1 MSNRLPVILVVAL
14 AGALAV
20 PAWSQAPQTSPSPQS
35 SPAPQAAPAPQTRP
49 TAEQVARQRLFPTAE
64 AAADALTEALRK
76 DDDKAMAAMLGSD
89 WRDFVPGTRED
100 EDKSRE
106 EYLKAWDQNHKV
118 APDGDNANKMLVEVG
133 TTGFK
138 MPIPIVKEADGWRF
152 DVEAGYDE
160 MIARQIGR
168 NELTVVQSLL
178 AIVDAQY
185 DYATLD
191 PMKTGTTAYARRLL
205 SSPGKKDGLYW
216 EAKPGEPESPLGP
229 LVAKAQPGDKEGQG
243 YHGYRYRLLYGQ
255 GPNAPGG
262 AYSYLL
268 NGRMLGGF
276 GVIAWPVT
284 YGETGVMTF
293 IVNQSGEVYER
304 DLGPETPQRAAQITL
319 FDPDKEWAK
328 ADTVPP

>member
-1 MSNRLPVILVVAL
+1 MSKLLHAFLALGLAATLALPA
-14 AGALAV
+14 AA
-20 PAWSQAPQTSPSPQS
+20 QAPTQIP
-35 SPAPQAAPAPQTRP
+35 PAAAQATPVPQTKP
-49 TAEQVARQRLFPTAE
+49 VAAEVKQRHFPTAE
-64 AAADALTEALRK
+64 AAADAMTEALRK
-76 DDDKAMAAMLGSD
+76 DDDKAIAAMLGSS
-89 WRDFVPGTRED
+89 WRDFVPGTRDD
-100 EDKSRE
+100 EDKARE
-106 EYLKAWDQNHKV
+106 DYLKSWDQNHKV

-138 MPIPIVKEADGWRF
+138 MPIPIVKDDEGWRF
-152 DVEAGYDE
+152 DIEAGYDE
-160 MIARQIGR
+160 MIARQIGK

-185 DYATLD
+185 DYATTD

-216 EAKPGEPESPLGP
+216 EAKPGEPDSPLGP
-229 LVAKAQPGDKEGQG
+229 LVAKAQPDDREGAG
-243 YHGYRYRLLYGQ
+243 YHGYHYRLLYGQ

-268 NGRMLGGF
+268 NNRMLGGF

-293 IVNQSGEVYER
+293 IVNQNGDVYER

-319 FDPDKEWAK
+319 FDPDKEWQK
-328 ADTVPP
+328 ADTTPP